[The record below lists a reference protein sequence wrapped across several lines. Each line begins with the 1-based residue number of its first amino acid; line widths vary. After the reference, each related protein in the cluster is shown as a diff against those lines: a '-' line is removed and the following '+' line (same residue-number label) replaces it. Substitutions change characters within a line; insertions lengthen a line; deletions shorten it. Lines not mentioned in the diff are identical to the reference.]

1 MARINESTESK
12 IGFILLGC
20 VSIGSLFGAFAG
32 NLESFEVWNQPERG
46 QFGQEYNQIFI
57 LTENEPK
64 LPYGINKKKANKI
77 VSNYDNL
84 RLQKFLL
91 VGVSLVSSGFALLIG
106 ESKLL
111 DFEIETETKKIESTA
126 KKEYKTRQI
135 KQKWA
140 LMSEAQKQLFR
151 EELRELIALSGGDEV
166 MDATEINATDKFINA
181 NYLLAEG
188 HNIDVVVAQ
197 TWGYKQGTPEHEEM
211 KIKFTNWIED

>member
-1 MARINESTESK
+1 MAKLSESNESK
-12 IGFILLGC
+12 LGFILLGC

-32 NLESFEVWNQPERG
+32 NLESFEVWSQREQG
-46 QFGQEYNQIFI
+46 QFGQTYNQIFI

-64 LPYGINKKKANKI
+64 LPYGINKKKATK
-77 VSNYDNL
+77 VASNYDNL
-84 RLQKFLL
+84 QLQKFLL

-111 DFEIETETKKIESTA
+111 DFEIESETKKIESSA
-126 KKEYKTRQI
+126 KKEYITRQM

-166 MDATEINATDKFINA
+166 MEATEVNATDKFINA

-188 HNIDVVVAQ
+188 HNIDMAVAQ
-197 TWGYKQGTPEHEEM
+197 TWGYKPGSPEHEEM
-211 KIKFTNWIED
+211 KAKFTQWIEE

>member
-1 MARINESTESK
+1 MAKLSESNESK

-32 NLESFEVWNQPERG
+32 NLESFEVWSQKEHN
-46 QFGQEYNQIFI
+46 QFGQEYSKIFI

-64 LPYGINKKKANKI
+64 LPYGINKKKADQI
-77 VSNYDNL
+77 ATNYENL
-84 RLQKFLL
+84 KLQKFLL

-111 DFEIETETKKIESTA
+111 DFEIATETKKIESTA
-126 KKEYKTRQI
+126 KKEYKVRQI

-140 LMSEAQKQLFR
+140 LMTEAQKQLFR
-151 EELRELIALSGGDEV
+151 EELRELITLSGGDEV
-166 MDATEINATDKFINA
+166 MDANEINETDKFINA
-181 NYLLAEG
+181 NYLLTEG

-197 TWGYKQGTPEHEEM
+197 TWGYKSGTPEHEEM
-211 KIKFTNWIED
+211 KSKFLAWIEE